1 MFCFVLTFRKV
12 IWILMHKTFKTTIS
26 LSGIILS
33 AATQVIAPFI
43 ALIFSLFSLVSC
55 GDKENYAP
63 NPNNPPAQ
71 ILPQK
76 AFTVTVCEEEP
87 GVEADSTYRF
97 FAEIRGSAPDG
108 KVTFTKVCGVDK
120 NGDNKKI
127 FDTTPDV
134 VELVLTPWNSISFEF
149 TAEVNAFSSTDIIDV
164 KKTSDLKHYVLT
176 AKKSGGSIDTGW
188 GTGEG
193 GTGTGRTVQSL
204 EEGYSEISFWNGD
217 RETAVVIRVRTAN
230 HIDVEGFEFAL
241 DGKRYMLVEQ
251 PVRIEGKDLS
261 GDCYLCTLP
270 CIARP
275 EDEYFIWEK
284 TDYRTEDI
292 YPPEKFSTIEFL
304 GTVPRNATP
313 DNKVAQHVDALSF
326 KVAGFSGD
334 YKIAHYWN
342 EANNPEFRW
351 MPFYEWSKTDDYD
364 HPRALKNN
372 YKIPMYPADLR
383 ARKGKIFNLWSR
395 EFTSS
400 NYHYTRNYY
409 FRYTT
414 GDNQRAW
421 WGLIQNLLYG
431 QNPN

>member
-1 MFCFVLTFRKV
+1 MCFMPILQKAQNINAMLKNRKSLLSRVGTAAVLTV
-12 IWILMHKTFKTTIS
+12 L
-26 LSGIILS
+26 L
-33 AATQVIAPFI
+33 A
-43 ALIFSLFSLVSC
+43 SC
-55 GDKENYAP
+55 GGKENLSP
-63 NPNNPPAQ
+63 NLNNPPAQ
-71 ILPQK
+71 NLPQK
-76 AFTVTVCEEEP
+76 AFTITVCEEEP

-97 FAEIRGSAPDG
+97 FAEIRGGAPDG

-120 NGDNKKI
+120 NGNNKKV

-188 GTGEG
+188 GGEG
-193 GTGTGRTVQSL
+193 RGRTVQSL

-241 DGKRYMLVEQ
+241 DGKKYMLVEQ
-251 PVRIEGKDLS
+251 PVKTVGKDLS

-270 CIARP
+270 CIAKSM
-275 EDEYFIWEK
+275 DEFYIKGKKDYK
-284 TDYRTEDI
+284 TEEI

-326 KVAGFSGD
+326 KVAEFSQ
-334 YKIAHYWN
+334 KESIAYYWN
-342 EANNPEFRW
+342 EAGNPEFRW
-351 MPFYEWSKTDDYD
+351 MPFYERSKSDDFD
-364 HPRALKNN
+364 HPYALKNN
-372 YKIPMYPADLR
+372 YKVPMYPADLR
-383 ARKGKIFNLWSR
+383 ARKGKIFNVVLKER
-395 EFTSS
+395 TDFF
-400 NYHYTRNYY
+400 YVQHYY

-414 GDNQRAW
+414 GNEQRAW

>member
-1 MFCFVLTFRKV
+1 MTKKSKTLVCLSGTAFVL
-12 IWILMHKTFKTTIS
+12 
-26 LSGIILS
+26 
-33 AATQVIAPFI
+33 AALLA
-43 ALIFSLFSLVSC
+43 SC
-55 GDKENYAP
+55 NGKENFTP
-63 NPNNPPAQ
+63 NPNNPPVQ
-71 ILPQK
+71 ILPEK
-76 AFTVTVCEEEP
+76 AFTITVCEEEP

-97 FAEIRGSAPDG
+97 FAEISAKTGAPDG

-176 AKKSGGSIDTGW
+176 AKKAGTGAGTGASGSIDTGW
-188 GTGEG
+188 GTGNGGGEG
-193 GTGTGRTVQSL
+193 RGRTVQSL
-204 EEGYSEISFWNGD
+204 EEGYSDISFWNGD

-275 EDEYFIWEK
+275 MDEFYQKGKKDYK
-284 TDYRTEDI
+284 TEEI

-326 KVAGFSGD
+326 KVVEFSQ
-334 YKIAHYWN
+334 KESIAHYWN
-342 EANNPEFRW
+342 EANYPEFRW
-351 MPFYEWSKTDDYD
+351 MPFYERSKTDDFD

-383 ARKGKIFNLWSR
+383 ARKGKIFNVVLR
-395 EFTSS
+395 ERTDFF
-400 NYHYTRNYY
+400 YVQHYY

-414 GDNQRAW
+414 GNEQRAW

>member
-1 MFCFVLTFRKV
+1 MFKNRKSLLSLVGTAAVLT
-12 IWILMHKTFKTTIS
+12 
-26 LSGIILS
+26 
-33 AATQVIAPFI
+33 
-43 ALIFSLFSLVSC
+43 ALLASC
-55 GDKENYAP
+55 GDKENLTP

-71 ILPQK
+71 NLPQK
-76 AFTVTVCEEEP
+76 AFTITVCEEEP

-97 FAEIRGSAPDG
+97 FAEIRGGAPDG

-120 NGDNKKI
+120 NGNNKKV

-134 VELVLTPWNSISFEF
+134 EELVLTPWNSISFEF

-188 GTGEG
+188 GGEG
-193 GTGTGRTVQSL
+193 RGRTVQSL

-217 RETAVVIRVRTAN
+217 RETAVVIRIRTAN

-241 DGKRYMLVEQ
+241 DGKKYMLVEQ
-251 PVRIEGKDLS
+251 PVKTDGKDLS

-275 EDEYFIWEK
+275 SGEYYQQGK
-284 TDYRTEDI
+284 TDYKTEDI

-313 DNKVAQHVDALSF
+313 DNKIAQHVDALSF

-342 EANNPEFRW
+342 ETNNPEFRW
-351 MPFYEWSKTDDYD
+351 TPFYERSTSDSYD
-364 HPRALKNN
+364 SPGALMN
-372 YKIPMYPADLR
+372 YYKVPMYPADLR
-383 ARKGKIFNLWSR
+383 ARKGKIFNVNSR
-395 EFTSS
+395 ELTGSS
-400 NYHYTRNYY
+400 YHYTRQYY
-409 FRYTT
+409 FRYTVQD
-414 GDNQRAW
+414 GQKAW
-421 WGLIQNLLYG
+421 WGLIQNLFFG
-431 QNPN
+431 QN